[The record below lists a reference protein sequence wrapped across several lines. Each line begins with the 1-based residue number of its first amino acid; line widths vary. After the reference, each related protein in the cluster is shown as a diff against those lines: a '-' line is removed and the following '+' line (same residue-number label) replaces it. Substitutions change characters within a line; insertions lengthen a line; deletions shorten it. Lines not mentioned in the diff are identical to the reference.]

1 MKKLASLI
9 LALTLCM
16 ALVIPAMA
24 ADDFGEVTLEYE
36 YQFGTAH
43 VNFTA
48 AKMEITNFEG
58 AVDLYHN
65 QQKFDN
71 AIVITVQ
78 PGSTFSTTDSTITST
93 SLEGTGFA
101 VGDDGK
107 LYHVAT
113 VPLGTLDG
121 NVDDLFGD
129 NKDALYTEL
138 FYDASYFKN
147 GADNRDISLIWVS
160 KEYFSAFDSEGN
172 RHTLLIALDGKVKT
186 SAPAT
191 TTEKPDETPAPAPT
205 VTTDKPA
212 QTTAPTTTASAA
224 PAGSGTYTAQKYDTY
239 GKLAVNNYGTYAVT
253 KALQKANNYKTL
265 KAGVAVTL
273 PDTLGKVARIAPAV
287 AGEGEK
293 LYTVLAGDTLGTIA
307 KAYFGNSA
315 QYKAI
320 FERNAD
326 RLKNANTI
334 YEGQIIV
341 LPAK

>member
-9 LALTLCM
+9 LALSLCL
-16 ALVIPAMA
+16 ALAVPAFA
-24 ADDFGEVTLEYE
+24 ADYGVIDLGEYKLETAKVEKQTLS
-36 YQFGTAH
+36 
-43 VNFTA
+43 FTA
-48 AKMEITNFEG
+48 YNWETEKIETSEETVN
-58 AVDLYHN
+58 
-65 QQKFDN
+65 
-71 AIVITVQ
+71 VISVK
-78 PGSTFSTTDSTITST
+78 P
-93 SLEGTGFA
+93 GTGF
-101 VGDDGK
+101 VDDTGEASFFIWY
-107 LYHVAT
+107 LENGGYHVVEAVAESLYGDET
-113 VPLGTLDG
+113 IDTLI
-121 NVDDLFGD
+121 
-129 NKDALYTEL
+129 
-138 FYDASYFKN
+138 
-147 GADNRDISLIWVS
+147 NRA
-160 KEYFSAFDSEGN
+160 KGEAPDSEKYLFACGVG
-172 RHTLLIALDGKVKT
+172 TDGLKRFLTIGDGAAAPAQTTT
-186 SAPAT
+186 SAPA
-191 TTEKPDETPAPAPT
+191 A
-205 VTTDKPA
+205 TTDKPA
-212 QTTAPTTTASAA
+212 QTTAPTTTAPAA
-224 PAGSGTYTAQKYDTY
+224 TPAGSGTYTAQKYDTY

>member
-9 LALTLCM
+9 LALSLCLALAVPALADYQMPSSGWDNLYSLKMDREPVSVAEPESEWFNPAYTVDVNTTFTFNRLPDPANGHFDISIEFHETNDYERRYFINPKTGSADLSDNSNFYFPNDDAATYTILGGESVSFKLPADLIGKDEVEMYVSISGGVDGSFGDGQEAYTL
-16 ALVIPAMA
+16 IPT
-24 ADDFGEVTLEYE
+24 GTLE
-36 YQFGTAH
+36 
-43 VNFTA
+43 
-48 AKMEITNFEG
+48 
-58 AVDLYHN
+58 
-65 QQKFDN
+65 
-71 AIVITVQ
+71 
-78 PGSTFSTTDSTITST
+78 
-93 SLEGTGFA
+93 
-101 VGDDGK
+101 
-107 LYHVAT
+107 
-113 VPLGTLDG
+113 
-121 NVDDLFGD
+121 
-129 NKDALYTEL
+129 
-138 FYDASYFKN
+138 
-147 GADNRDISLIWVS
+147 
-160 KEYFSAFDSEGN
+160 
-172 RHTLLIALDGKVKT
+172 
-186 SAPAT
+186 SAPAAPAQT
-191 TTEKPDETPAPAPT
+191 TTPAPAA
-205 VTTDKPA
+205 TTDKPA
-212 QTTAPTTTASAA
+212 QTTAPATAA
-224 PAGSGTYTAQKYDTY
+224 PAATPAGSNTYTAQKYDTY

-273 PDTLGKVARIAPAV
+273 PDTLGKVARIAPAA

>member
-1 MKKLASLI
+1 MKKIASLI
-9 LALTLCM
+9 LALSLCL
-16 ALVIPAMA
+16 ALAVPAFA
-24 ADDFGEVTLEYE
+24 QTDVVKTDYGTYTFDFGNATL
-36 YQFGTAH
+36 
-43 VNFTA
+43 
-48 AKMEITNFEG
+48 
-58 AVDLYHN
+58 
-65 QQKFDN
+65 
-71 AIVITVQ
+71 
-78 PGSTFSTTDSTITST
+78 S
-93 SLEGTGFA
+93 
-101 VGDDGK
+101 
-107 LYHVAT
+107 
-113 VPLGTLDG
+113 
-121 NVDDLFGD
+121 
-129 NKDALYTEL
+129 
-138 FYDASYFKN
+138 
-147 GADNRDISLIWVS
+147 DISLPIARFDPTTSKTNSVATTFKSVDLKAGDSFQFTNDSDAGRAVAFAVFGKSAEDKGCYIIATLYGVDVAAGEQATIKVPTMKEICDTCFKYTTYKALAEYACLQISVS
-160 KEYFSAFDSEGN
+160 ITGFEDSDAYYIPLSTADFN
-172 RHTLLIALDGKVKT
+172 AANPNAPAQTTPPDTTVDKPADT

-191 TTEKPDETPAPAPT
+191 TAPATTTPA
-205 VTTDKPA
+205 
-212 QTTAPTTTASAA
+212 TTALV
-224 PAGSGTYTAQKYDTY
+224 GSDSYTAQKYDNY

-307 KAYFGNSA
+307 KAYFGNST